1 MVLMGALQPGLP
13 SPVAIPLNYYKIVI
27 DLKDCFFTIPLH
39 PDDQKRFAFSVPS
52 TNFKEPMKR
61 YHWKVL
67 PQGMANSPT
76 LCQSFVALAIQP
88 IRDTWKEIY
97 IIHYMDDILLAGKVG
112 QDVLSC
118 FKALQTSLTQHGLLI
133 APEKV
138 QLTDPYTY
146 LGFQLKGSQI
156 TTQKVQLRLDKL
168 KTLNDFQKLLGD
180 INWLLPHLKLCKADL
195 KLLYDI
201 LNGDPNPT
209 SPHELTYQSIHAIRT
224 VEHAIYHQ
232 TITFVDYSKPL
243 QFIICQTSLS
253 PTAVFWQTT
262 PLMWV
267 HLPNTPKRVLEPY
280 YLMVANL
287 IIQGQTIG
295 KEYFGYEPS
304 VIIQPYSKEQVQ
316 WLMQTTEA
324 WPIALASF
332 SGQLDNH
339 YPPHKLIAFAN
350 RHEFIFPKVTKSE
363 PISNGLVVFT
373 DGSSTGIA
381 AYVSQGHTV
390 QFQTQSSSA
399 QLTELQA
406 VIAAFSAFPNQPLN
420 VYTDS
425 AYIAQSIPN
434 LETAPI
440 IKHTSSAAK
449 LFKQLQQF
457 ISSRTHPFFIGHLRA
472 HSGLPGS
479 LSQGNQQADLATRV
493 FHTYA
498 TKAKDPLSQAQH
510 THNLHHLNAHSLRLL
525 HHITREQARQI
536 VKECTQCATHLPV
549 PHLGVNPRGLLPNA
563 LWQMDVT
570 HVSEFG
576 NLKYVHVCI
585 DTYSGYVFAT
595 LQTGEATKHVIG
607 HLLSAFA
614 TLGCPQ
620 KIKTNNGPGY
630 ISTAFARFCSQL
642 NIQHITGIPYN
653 PQGQGIVE
661 RTHFTL
667 KITFEKIKKGEW
679 YPIKGSPRNLMA
691 HSLFILNFLT
701 LDKNGHSAAERHWQS
716 ETQTKFTSVIWKDP
730 MTGSWHGP
738 DPVLIWGRGSVCVY
752 AKEADSA
759 RWLPEISETNRQ

>member
-1 MVLMGALQPGLP
+1 
-13 SPVAIPLNYYKIVI
+13 
-27 DLKDCFFTIPLH
+27 
-39 PDDQKRFAFSVPS
+39 
-52 TNFKEPMKR
+52 
-61 YHWKVL
+61 
-67 PQGMANSPT
+67 
-76 LCQSFVALAIQP
+76 
-88 IRDTWKEIY
+88 
-97 IIHYMDDILLAGKVG
+97 
-112 QDVLSC
+112 
-118 FKALQTSLTQHGLLI
+118 
-133 APEKV
+133 
-138 QLTDPYTY
+138 
-146 LGFQLKGSQI
+146 
-156 TTQKVQLRLDKL
+156 
-168 KTLNDFQKLLGD
+168 
-180 INWLLPHLKLCKADL
+180 
-195 KLLYDI
+195 
-201 LNGDPNPT
+201 
-209 SPHELTYQSIHAIRT
+209 
-224 VEHAIYHQ
+224 
-232 TITFVDYSKPL
+232 
-243 QFIICQTSLS
+243 
-253 PTAVFWQTT
+253 
-262 PLMWV
+262 
-267 HLPNTPKRVLEPY
+267 
-280 YLMVANL
+280 
-287 IIQGQTIG
+287 
-295 KEYFGYEPS
+295 
-304 VIIQPYSKEQVQ
+304 
-316 WLMQTTEA
+316 MQTTEA

-339 YPPHKLIAFAN
+339 YPPHKLIALAN

-406 VIAAFSAFPNQPLN
+406 VIAVFSAFPNQPLN
-420 VYTDS
+420 IYTDS

-457 ISSRTHPFFIGHLRA
+457 IISRTHPFFIGHLRA
-472 HSGLPGS
+472 HSGLPGP

-493 FHTYA
+493 FHAYA
-498 TKAKDPLSQAQH
+498 TGIKNPLSQAQH

-549 PHLGVNPRGLLPNA
+549 PHLGVNPRGLVPNA
-563 LWQMDVT
+563 LWQMDIT
-570 HVSEFG
+570 HVSESG

-585 DTYSGYVFAT
+585 DTCSGYVFAT

-620 KIKTNNGPGY
+620 KIKTDNGPGY
-630 ISTAFARFCSQL
+630 TSTAFAQFCSQL
-642 NIQHITGIPYN
+642 NIQHITGSPYN
-653 PQGQGIVE
+653 PQGQEIVE
-661 RTHFTL
+661 KTHLTL
-667 KITFEKIKKGEW
+667 KLTLQKIKKGEW
-679 YPIKGSPRNLMA
+679 YPIKGSPRNLIA

-701 LDKNGHSAAERHWQS
+701 LDKNGHSAAERHWQL
-716 ETQTKFTSVIWKDP
+716 ETQMKFASMMWKDP

-759 RWLPEISETNRQ
+759 RWLPERLVKQIDSKGTSGCEDNNPSQGIS